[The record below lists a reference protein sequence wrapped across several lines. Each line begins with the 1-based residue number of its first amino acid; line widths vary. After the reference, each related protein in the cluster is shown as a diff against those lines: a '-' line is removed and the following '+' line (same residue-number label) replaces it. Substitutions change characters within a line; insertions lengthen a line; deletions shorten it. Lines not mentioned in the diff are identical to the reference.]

1 MLANE
6 QISLRLGTSE
16 DSDFLY
22 DLHRAAMQQYV
33 AQTWGWDEAWQW
45 NYFQQHFNPAEC
57 QIITFEGKDVG
68 VLSVRNRETEVLLK
82 FIEVL
87 PEYQNQGIGTA
98 VIKSVLEEA
107 RHTGQPVGLQVL
119 KVNPARSLYERL
131 GFLTTGQTATHY
143 LMRATP
149 EQQTR
154 PNQPHAADGKKRR
167 GLQNE

>member
-1 MLANE
+1 
-6 QISLRLGTSE
+6 
-16 DSDFLY
+16 
-22 DLHRAAMQQYV
+22 
-33 AQTWGWDEAWQW
+33 
-45 NYFQQHFNPAEC
+45 
-57 QIITFEGKDVG
+57 
-68 VLSVRNRETEVLLK
+68 LSVRNRETEVLLK

-98 VIKSVLEEA
+98 VIKSVLEQA
-107 RHTGQPVGLQVL
+107 HHTGRPVGLQVL